1 MAYNISS
8 KKVRIIVTY
17 GYYKYGYYKFL
28 LLPLFIQEVIEAEMT
43 LFDITNITNIYLG
56 SRIDVYIKEKFG
68 ERLLFIEE

>member
-17 GYYKYGYYKFL
+17 GYYYKFL
-28 LLPLFIQEVIEAEMT
+28 LLPLFIQEVIEAETT
-43 LFDITNITNIYLG
+43 LLDITNITNIYLG